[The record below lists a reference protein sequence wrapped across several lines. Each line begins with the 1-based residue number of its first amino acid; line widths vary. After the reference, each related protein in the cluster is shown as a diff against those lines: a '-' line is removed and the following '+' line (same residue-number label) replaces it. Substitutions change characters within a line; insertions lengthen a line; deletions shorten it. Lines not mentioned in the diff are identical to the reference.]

1 MYTNTAGRAD
11 LEVSHQERSFQPED
25 QLFCKQPP
33 LPYKYAAGC
42 DESEDKSGSYLVCR
56 PSAAQLER
64 SKRGKNAAQE
74 NTKSR
79 EDDAFLKFLP
89 KDRDL
94 KTMIGIISIFYCY
107 GLS

>member
-1 MYTNTAGRAD
+1 MFNGCSMYTTTAGRAD
-11 LEVSHQERSFQPED
+11 SKVSHQERSFQLED
-25 QLFCKQPP
+25 QLLCKQPP

-64 SKRGKNAAQE
+64 SERGKNGAQE

-79 EDDAFLKFLP
+79 
-89 KDRDL
+89 RVSQ
-94 KTMIGIISIFYCY
+94 ISTKGPRSQNYDWHHIHF
-107 GLS
+107 